1 MASASKAIVLGF
13 NVGLETSAERAA
25 EQEGVETRTYNI
37 IYKLLEDV
45 EAALKGLLEPA
56 YKDITQGSAIIKEV
70 FGVRKASK
78 VAGVMVTSGRL
89 TRGAN
94 VRLIREEQI
103 LFEGT
108 ITGLR
113 RFKDEVN
120 EVSSGL
126 ECGVDI
132 RGLEDFQEGDILET
146 HRRER
151 NR

>member
-1 MASASKAIVLGF
+1 M
-13 NVGLETSAERAA
+13 
-25 EQEGVETRTYNI
+25 
-37 IYKLLEDV
+37 
-45 EAALKGLLEPA
+45 
-56 YKDITQGSAIIKEV
+56 
-70 FGVRKASK
+70 
-78 VAGVMVTSGRL
+78 
-89 TRGAN
+89 
-94 VRLIREEQI
+94 IREEQI